1 MRNNL
6 SLYRILFVFALI
18 VLFSACAP
26 RLSVEVDNIANIN
39 AYKKPGIAY
48 YLPQTSLI
56 VNFRI
61 TKVEE
66 KKGPFADYASEFLGN
81 VDVIRQNK
89 TYWEISG
96 VNIDTRAV
104 RDTQNLWLITGN
116 MPWIFAVNLTPEGFL
131 ASINANDDTVYKQDY
146 GFEQFVNQEKLQSI
160 GQNIVT
166 VDRGYKEVYDT
177 VFKVE
182 TFDTIRRVV
191 PIIKKRLIQKTVREQ
206 AREIA
211 DEIFSLRDDRNALLV
226 GEGDSDYLPDGLA
239 LKEMLAGIDKL
250 ERQYLSLFI
259 GRVDKTNYH
268 YRYQWTP
275 KIKNHITERI
285 IYRFS
290 PHYGLLPPT
299 DMRGDPVYLIIK
311 TMGTTE
317 GLRNFYQTQ
326 DLLRRVE
333 GVKANYNGLAYRI
346 PELVSVQI
354 KVGERL
360 VAQKHLFLP
369 QAGVVARL
377 PLSLLSNPD
386 VEIYFNPWTGSLQK
400 INYRK

>member
-1 MRNNL
+1 MKNNFY
-6 SLYRILFVFALI
+6 LYRIFVFTLMI
-18 VLFSACAP
+18 LFSSCAP
-26 RLSVEVDNIANIN
+26 RFTVEVDNIADVNT
-39 AYKKPGIAY
+39 YKKPGLVY
-48 YLPQTSLI
+48 YLPQTHLI
-56 VNFRI
+56 VNFTL

-89 TYWEISG
+89 VYWEISG
-96 VNIDTRAV
+96 VDINTRAV
-104 RDTQNLWLITGN
+104 RDTQNLWIITGN
-116 MPWIFAVNLTPEGFL
+116 IPWIFAVNLTPEGFL
-131 ASINANDDTVYKQDY
+131 VSINSFEDTLYQQQY
-146 GFEQFVNQEKLQSI
+146 NIEQFVNQKKLQSV
-160 GQNIVT
+160 GQNIIT

-206 AREIA
+206 AREVA
-211 DEIFSLRDDRNALLV
+211 DEIFLLRDDRTALLV
-226 GEGDSDYLPDGLA
+226 GEGDSEYLPDGLA

-250 ERQYLSLFI
+250 EQQYLSLFI
-259 GRVDKTNYH
+259 GHVDKTNYH
-268 YRYQWTP
+268 YRYEWTP
-275 KIKNHITERI
+275 KIKNNITERI

-290 PHYGLLPPT
+290 PQYGLLPPN
-299 DMRGDPVYLIIK
+299 DMRGEPVYLIIK
-311 TMGTTE
+311 TLETTE

-333 GVKANYNGLAYRI
+333 RIKHDYEGLAYRI
-346 PELVSVQI
+346 PELVLVQI
-354 KVGERL
+354 KVGNKL
-360 VAQKHLFLP
+360 IAQKQIFLP

-377 PLSLLSNPD
+377 PLDLLNNPQ
-386 VEIYFNPWTGSLQK
+386 VEIHLNPWTGSLQS